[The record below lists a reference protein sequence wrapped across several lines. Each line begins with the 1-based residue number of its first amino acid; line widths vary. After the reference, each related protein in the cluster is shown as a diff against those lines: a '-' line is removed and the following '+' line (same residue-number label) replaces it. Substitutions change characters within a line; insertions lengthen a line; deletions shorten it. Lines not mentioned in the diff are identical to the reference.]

1 LTNFLLSPTWEE
13 HILRKERGN
22 VSLDALFSPFSIG
35 TLETENRIVM
45 PSMGTNY
52 ASPEGFATERLIA
65 YHVERAR
72 GGVGYI
78 TVEHTGVLQQ
88 GKASPNML
96 LISSD
101 EHASRI
107 KTMIDAVHDAGGKI
121 VVQINH
127 GGRQTSSAVTGSP
140 IVGPSPISCP
150 TRNEIPREL
159 STDEIEEIIEAFTLA
174 AQRVKNAGA
183 DGVELH
189 MAHGYLLCS
198 FLSPFSNR
206 REDQYG
212 GDIQGRSRFAREVL
226 KSVRNRL
233 GPEFPISCRLSAD
246 EYVDGGLT
254 IDETKQI
261 AQMLETEGAN
271 VLHVSACNA
280 ASGYLNHPPYYIE
293 EGVFV
298 HLAQAIKTVVKIPV
312 ITVGRIRD
320 PVMADEILRDGRAD
334 LVSMGRALLAD
345 PHMPRKAREGCMEE
359 INFCISCN
367 RCIQTYRK
375 GEVRCAVNPETGNEY
390 RFRLTTSDRPK
401 RVWVVGGGPAGLK
414 AAEIAALK
422 GHLVT
427 LFEKDH
433 KLGGRMR
440 LAAIPPKK
448 AILNEFLDYLERRVR
463 GLEVTLN
470 LGKECTHDMLLA
482 DKPDAVIVATG
493 ALPLVPDWPGV
504 KESGALSVDAVLSD
518 EGRVGKKVL
527 VVGAGGI
534 GAETADY
541 LSEMGKEVTLVEM
554 LEEIASDLVVHLK
567 HYLSKRLAEKGI
579 TILTSTAVKELGKG
593 YALVEDASGTR
604 KIDGFDT
611 IVLAVGS
618 KPDNRVAKDLE
629 GKVPELHV
637 IGDASE
643 PREALEAVYEGE
655 EIALKI

>member
-1 LTNFLLSPTWEE
+1 VN
-13 HILRKERGN
+13 
-22 VSLDALFSPFSIG
+22 LDALFSPFSIG
-35 TLETENRIVM
+35 TLETKTRIVM
-45 PSMGTNY
+45 PPMATNY
-52 ASPEGFATERLIA
+52 ASPEGFSTERLTA
-65 YHVERAR
+65 YYVERAK

-78 TVEHTGVLQQ
+78 TVEHTGIHQQ

-107 KTMIDAVHDAGGKI
+107 GEMIDAVHGAGGKI

-127 GGRQTSSAVTGSP
+127 AGRQTTSAVTGSP
-140 IVGPSPISCP
+140 IVGPSPIPCP
-150 TRNEIPREL
+150 TLGEVPREL
-159 STDEIEEIIEAFTLA
+159 STGEIEEIIEAFSTA
-174 AQRVKNAGA
+174 AQRVKDAGA

-189 MAHGYLLCS
+189 MAHGYLICS

-206 REDQYG
+206 REDRYG
-212 GDIQGRSRFAREVL
+212 GDVQGRATFAREVL
-226 KSVRNRL
+226 KAARDRV
-233 GPEFPISCRLSAD
+233 GPNFPIICRLSGD

-254 IDETKQI
+254 VDQTKQI
-261 AQMLETEGAN
+261 AQILEKEGADA
-271 VLHVSACNA
+271 LHISACNR
-280 ASGYLNHPPYYIE
+280 ASGYLNQPPYYAE
-293 EGVFV
+293 EGIFV
-298 HLAQAIKTVVKIPV
+298 HLAEAIKSKVNIPV

-320 PVMADEILRDGRAD
+320 PVMADRVLRDGKAD
-334 LVSMGRALLAD
+334 LVSMGRALISD
-345 PHMPRKAREGCMEE
+345 PHMPQKAREGRMEE

-367 RCIQTYRK
+367 RCIHTFRQ
-375 GEVRCAVNPETGNEY
+375 GPVRCAVNPEAGNEH
-390 RFRLTTSDRPK
+390 RFKISKSDRPK

-414 AAEIAALK
+414 AAEIAALR
-422 GHLVT
+422 GHHVT

-433 KLGGRMR
+433 QLGGRMR
-440 LAAIPPKK
+440 LAAIPPQK
-448 AILNEFLDYLERRVR
+448 AVLNEFLDYLERRVK

-470 LGKECTHDMLLA
+470 LGKEFTPDMLSGE
-482 DKPDAVIVATG
+482 KPDAVIVATG
-493 ALPLVPDWPGV
+493 TLPLVPDWPGAE
-504 KESGALSVDAVLSD
+504 KSGALSVDAVLS
-518 EGRVGKKVL
+518 EKGKVGKKVL

-541 LSEMGKEVTLVEM
+541 LSEVGKEVTLVEM

-567 HYLSKRLAEKGI
+567 YFLSKRLAEKGV
-579 TILTSTAVKELGKG
+579 TTLTSTTVKELGKG
-593 YALVEDASGTR
+593 YAVVEDASGTR

-618 KPDNRVAKDLE
+618 KPDDRVAKSLK

>member
-1 LTNFLLSPTWEE
+1 
-13 HILRKERGN
+13 
-22 VSLDALFSPFSIG
+22 VSLDALFSPFSIR
-35 TLETENRIVM
+35 TLETKTRIVM
-45 PSMGTNY
+45 PPMATNY
-52 ASPEGFATERLIA
+52 ASPEGFATERLTA
-65 YHVERAR
+65 YYVERAK

-78 TVEHTGVLQQ
+78 TVEHTGILQQ

-107 KTMIDAVHDAGGKI
+107 GKMIDAVHGAGGKI

-127 GGRQTSSAVTGSP
+127 GGRQTSAAVTGSP
-140 IVGPSPISCP
+140 IVGPSPIPCP
-150 TRNEIPREL
+150 TLGEVPREL
-159 STDEIEEIIEAFTLA
+159 STGEIEEIIEAFSTA
-174 AQRVKNAGA
+174 AQRVKDAGA

-189 MAHGYLLCS
+189 MAHGYLICS

-212 GDIQGRSRFAREVL
+212 GDVQGRARFAREVL
-226 KSVRNRL
+226 KSARDRV
-233 GPEFPISCRLSAD
+233 GPNFPIICRLSGD

-254 IDETKQI
+254 LDQTKQI
-261 AQMLETEGAN
+261 AQILEKEGADA
-271 VLHVSACNA
+271 LHISACNR
-280 ASGYLNHPPYYIE
+280 ASGYLNQPPYYAE

-298 HLAQAIKTVVKIPV
+298 HLAEAIKSVVNIPI
-312 ITVGRIRD
+312 ITVGRIRN
-320 PVMADEILRDGRAD
+320 PIMADRILRDGKAD
-334 LVSMGRALLAD
+334 LVSMGRALISD
-345 PHMPRKAREGCMEE
+345 PHMPQKAKEGRMEE

-367 RCIQTYRK
+367 RCIHTFRK
-375 GEVRCAVNPETGNEY
+375 GPVRCVVNPEAGNEY
-390 RFRLTTSDRPK
+390 RIKISKSDRPK

-414 AAEIAALK
+414 AAEIAALR
-422 GHLVT
+422 GHQVT

-433 KLGGRMR
+433 QLGGRMR
-440 LAAIPPKK
+440 LAAIPPQK

-463 GLEVTLN
+463 GLEVTLK
-470 LGKECTHDMLLA
+470 LGKEFTPDMLSGE
-482 DKPDAVIVATG
+482 KPDAVIVATG
-493 ALPLVPDWPGV
+493 ALPLVPDWPGA
-504 KESGALSVDAVLSD
+504 ENSGALSVDAVLSK
-518 EGRVGKKVL
+518 EGKVGKKVL

-554 LEEIASDLVVHLK
+554 LEEIASDLVAHLK
-567 HYLSKRLAEKGI
+567 YFLSKRLAEKGV
-579 TILTSTAVKELGKG
+579 TTLTSTKVKELGKG
-593 YALVEDASGTR
+593 YAVVEDASGTR

-618 KPDNRVAKDLE
+618 KPDDRVAKSLK

-655 EIALKI
+655 EIALKV